1 MKDNDIAK
9 QAYDTAPGSMR
20 RARES
25 ERLVAYPAGEMLGA
39 AGQRSTSPVHDQL
52 VTINLELDSLEKG
65 FAHLEER
72 LRIVLTPPSPEN
84 AAKDAEGQYPAT
96 PLQESLLAITSRLMY
111 LRRVLNHISSR
122 IDL

>member
-1 MKDNDIAK
+1 MRDQDIMKQSIMASSDLLDKRA
-9 QAYDTAPGSMR
+9 TRFPEELGSMYGS
-20 RARES
+20 A
-25 ERLVAYPAGEMLGA
+25 
-39 AGQRSTSPVHDQL
+39 QRSASPIQDQL
-52 VTINLELDSLEKG
+52 VSINIELDSLEKG

-84 AAKDAEGQYPAT
+84 AAKDAEGKYAST

-122 IDL
+122 IDI